1 MISAVYG
8 RQSLGKKKSIADQ
21 LKLGVAVARERDWS
35 LAPEHMFQDSKS
47 ASRFAQGARDD
58 WPRVRATVRN
68 GEIDVLILWE
78 SSRGDREPETWLN
91 FLGDCRRSDVKIYV
105 IENERL
111 YDMAVI
117 NDWESLASEGIKNA
131 VESEKIS
138 KRVRRGHAG
147 AAEVGRPSHGRAP
160 YGYRR
165 TYDPSSGELLG
176 QEPDPTTAPVVREVF
191 TKLAEGYAINEVS
204 RQTGLYPVKVRN
216 VALNPAYI
224 ALRVYNGATY
234 QGNWP
239 PLVEP
244 EVFYA
249 VQRILTDPARTTTN
263 GGRQKWL
270 LSGLACC
277 GVCGT
282 PLTVTKGRWYR
293 CAMRGCVRVVV
304 VGLDDWIRKA
314 MIAYLSQPTVYKVL
328 TQEHDN
334 ANREVSEARNE
345 VAKLRAELDQWRQSA
360 IQGVTTPESLAAIET
375 GLGQRIRAAEKR
387 AQDAEVPAELR
398 GFVGPG
404 VDVAERW
411 DESPITTRRR
421 LIRRVM
427 VIKVNRSSTVGRY
440 AGRFDPDRIVIE
452 RAEAAGGSRPALR
465 RSVDPALPESS
476 RS

>member
-21 LKLGVAVARERDWS
+21 LKLGVSVARERDWS
-35 LAPEHMFQDSKS
+35 LAPEHMFQDSTS
-47 ASRFAQGARDD
+47 ASRFASKARDD
-58 WPRVRATVRN
+58 WPRVRSAVRS
-68 GEIDVLILWE
+68 GEMDVLILWE

-91 FLGDCRRSDVKIYV
+91 FLSDCRRSEVKIYV

-111 YDMAVI
+111 YDMSVI
-117 NDWESLASEGIKNA
+117 SDWEALATEGIKNA

-147 AAEVGRPSHGRAP
+147 SAEVGRPSHGRAP

-165 TYDPSSGELLG
+165 TYDPSNGELIG
-176 QEPDPTTAPVVREVF
+176 QEPDPATAPIVRDIF
-191 TKLAEGYAINEVS
+191 TKIAEGYAINEVS
-204 RQTGLYPVKVRN
+204 RQTGLYPVKIRN
-216 VALNPAYI
+216 IALNPAYI
-224 ALRVYNGATY
+224 ALRVYNGQTY
-234 QGNWP
+234 PGTWP
-239 PLVEP
+239 RLVEP

-249 VQRILTDPARTTTN
+249 VQRILSDPARTTTN

-282 PLTVTKGRWYR
+282 PLTATKGRWYR
-293 CAMRGCVRVVV
+293 CALRGCVRVVI

-314 MIAYLSQPTVYKVL
+314 MIAYLSQPAVYKGL
-328 TQEHDN
+328 AQEHEQAD
-334 ANREVSEARNE
+334 REVTEARTE
-345 VAKLRAELDQWRQSA
+345 AAQLRAELNQWRESA
-360 IQGVTTPESLAAIET
+360 IKGVTTPESLAAIEA
-375 GLGQRIRAAEKR
+375 GLSQRIRAADKR
-387 AQDAEVPAELR
+387 AQDAEVPAALR

-411 DESPITTRRR
+411 DNAPLPARRA
-421 LIRRVM
+421 LLRRIM
-427 VIKVNRSSTVGRY
+427 VIKVNRSSSVGRF

-452 RAEAAGGSRPALR
+452 RAGAAAGSQPAHR
-465 RSVDPALPESS
+465 RSVDPALPESAPA
-476 RS
+476 